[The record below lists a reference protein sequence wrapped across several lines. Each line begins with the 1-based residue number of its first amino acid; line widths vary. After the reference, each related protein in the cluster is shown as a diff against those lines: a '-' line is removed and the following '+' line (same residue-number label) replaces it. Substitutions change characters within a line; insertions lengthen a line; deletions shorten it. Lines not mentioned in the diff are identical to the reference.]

1 MAVERWLLA
10 RLWQMCESL
19 DGAQRSQ
26 VRQDSVEE
34 LNFEAVLERAVSG
47 RVEERLRRAQEE
59 KAKLEELLGGKGW
72 MALLSLRLLE
82 TMNSQVRTLEVRGW
96 LGVWQFATRTAWRKR
111 RMPPGRSRL
120 GRGGEQWQV

>member
-82 TMNSQVRTLEVRGW
+82 TMNSQVRTLEVRGMARR
-96 LGVWQFATRTAWRKR
+96 LAVRDQDRLAQAEDASRSVAFRSWR
-111 RMPPGRSRL
+111 
-120 GRGGEQWQV
+120 